1 MGQTKKLVFQLDLTF
16 FGLTSKAIPTY
27 RKNLFNQIHEICF
40 YGQGGYDYYTVYNMP
55 IWLRKFTY
63 HKLEEHYSN
72 KSKKDDDLISATEKY
87 KNMAKIDPSQM
98 KQFQFKGKPKGG
110 YSKK

>member
-1 MGQTKKLVFQLDLTF
+1 
-16 FGLTSKAIPTY
+16 
-27 RKNLFNQIHEICF
+27 
-40 YGQGGYDYYTVYNMP
+40 MP

-63 HKLEEHYSN
+63 HKIEEHYQ
-72 KSKKDDDLISATEKY
+72 KQTKEKDDLVSATEKY
-87 KNMAKIDPSQM
+87 KNMAKVDPSKM

>member
-1 MGQTKKLVFQLDLTF
+1 MKKLVFPLDLTF
-16 FGLTSKAIPTY
+16 FGLTSEAIPIY

-72 KSKKDDDLISATEKY
+72 KSKKDDDLISTTEKY
-87 KNMAKIDPSQM
+87 KKMGKIDPSQM